1 MTTENDLIF
10 DYQYE
15 QFKDEMDYADEPIPI
30 NEYMS
35 ENGIPLHTMKEIWEL
50 YLEEVSK
57 RNKNA
62 KN

>member
-15 QFKDEMDYADEPIPI
+15 QFKTEMDYADEPISV

>member
-15 QFKDEMDYADEPIPI
+15 QFKTEMDYADEPIYV

-35 ENGIPLHTMKEIWEL
+35 ENGIPLHTMQEIWEL